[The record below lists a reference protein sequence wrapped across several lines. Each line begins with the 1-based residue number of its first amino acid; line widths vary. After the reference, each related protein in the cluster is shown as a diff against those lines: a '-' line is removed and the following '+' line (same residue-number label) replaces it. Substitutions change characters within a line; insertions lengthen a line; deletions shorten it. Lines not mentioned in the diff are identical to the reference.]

1 MADTA
6 LDPLE
11 AYFARI
17 GFRGRREPTLAALS
31 EIQRRHVCAIPFE
44 NFDVHLGRPIKLDLP
59 SLEQKLIHD
68 RRGGYCFEQNTLLKS
83 VLTTLG
89 FQVTTLIARVRWQV
103 PADVP
108 TGLTHMILRVDLN
121 GVPYLVDGG
130 FGSGSLTAPL
140 RLDVETEQT
149 TPHELRRIIRRDGQL
164 VQQSRFGEQWSDLY
178 LFTLQP
184 MQAIDYEVAN
194 WYTSTHPRSRF
205 VENLTAARA
214 DEGKRFTLLN
224 REFAIRWIDGRVE
237 KRELSSRADLL
248 DVLAK
253 HFTLSFSADTRFGR
267 LSDALW
273 PETMSR
279 IK

>member
-1 MADTA
+1 
-6 LDPLE
+6 
-11 AYFARI
+11 
-17 GFRGRREPTLAALS
+17 
-31 EIQRRHVCAIPFE
+31 
-44 NFDVHLGRPIKLDLP
+44 
-59 SLEQKLIHD
+59 
-68 RRGGYCFEQNTLLKS
+68 
-83 VLTTLG
+83 
-89 FQVTTLIARVRWQV
+89 
-103 PADVP
+103 
-108 TGLTHMILRVDLN
+108 
-121 GVPYLVDGG
+121 
-130 FGSGSLTAPL
+130 
-140 RLDVETEQT
+140 
-149 TPHELRRIIRRDGQL
+149 
-164 VQQSRFGEQWSDLY
+164 
-178 LFTLQP
+178 

-214 DEGKRFTLLN
+214 DEGRRFTLLN

-237 KRELSSRADLL
+237 KRELTSRADLL